1 MLKVGSAGIRDKW
14 GRWDEEGQLA
24 QNIEHVPKPVVCIEE
39 TSFPDWMVQELRT
52 CGLRLDKPDTDSS
65 SRLAHSAKWL

>member
-1 MLKVGSAGIRDKW
+1 MVSVGDTRGVGGKSGVGGSAQGRVGGDKW

-39 TSFPDWMVQELRT
+39 TSFPDWMLPR
-52 CGLRLDKPDTDSS
+52 RLE
-65 SRLAHSAKWL
+65 